1 MIFININF
9 FLKITVLLFCIG
21 VFGLVLN
28 RKNILIAII
37 SIELLLLA
45 VNLNFVIFS
54 VYLDDVIGQ
63 LFVLFVLTIAATE
76 SGIGLS
82 ILTAFYKLRN
92 SIEFKLIKI
101 NNLKI

>member
-1 MIFININF
+1 MIFIDIIF

-21 VFGLVLN
+21 LFGLVLN
-28 RKNILIAII
+28 RKNILIAIV

-45 VNLNFVIFS
+45 VNLNFIIFS
-54 VYLDDVIGQ
+54 IYLDDIIGQ

-82 ILTAFYKLRN
+82 ILTSFYKLRN